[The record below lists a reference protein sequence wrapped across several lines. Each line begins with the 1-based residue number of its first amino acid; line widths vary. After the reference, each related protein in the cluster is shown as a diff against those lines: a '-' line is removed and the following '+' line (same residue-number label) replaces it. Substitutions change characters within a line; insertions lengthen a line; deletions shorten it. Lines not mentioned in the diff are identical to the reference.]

1 MEKNISYFID
11 QNRKHL
17 KINNLKIT
25 LSPTDN
31 RQYRA
36 LLLDNR
42 LKVLLISDPG
52 ISQASAALDVHVG
65 SFSDPVDVPGI
76 AHFAEHMCFLGT
88 QKYPDE
94 ADFKYII
101 SPYTILFFI

>member
-1 MEKNISYFID
+1 M
-11 QNRKHL
+11 
-17 KINNLKIT
+17 
-25 LSPTDN
+25 
-31 RQYRA
+31 
-36 LLLDNR
+36 
-42 LKVLLISDPG
+42 LISDPG

-101 SPYTILFFI
+101 PPHYTILFFI